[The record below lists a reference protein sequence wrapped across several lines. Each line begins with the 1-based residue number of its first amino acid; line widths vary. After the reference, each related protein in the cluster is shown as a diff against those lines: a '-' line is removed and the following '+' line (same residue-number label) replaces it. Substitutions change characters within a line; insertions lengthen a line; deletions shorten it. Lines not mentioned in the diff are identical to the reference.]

1 LRRANVQLTE
11 AMAAS
16 KTKSSEL
23 EQHVKTLLK
32 DKEAGESA
40 TAAREELLRAE
51 IEQARTRADTMSQ
64 SLAEAIR
71 GQSGLVMETANA
83 KAAAEILEAKN

>member
-1 LRRANVQLTE
+1 MQLTE
-11 AMAAS
+11 AMTAS

-40 TAAREELLRAE
+40 AAAREELLRAE
-51 IEQARTRADTMSQ
+51 IEQARTRADSMSQ
-64 SLAEAIR
+64 SLAEVCSAFR
-71 GQSGLVMETANA
+71 VEFP
-83 KAAAEILEAKN
+83 